1 MLMDK
6 MREGAQSTAAKII
19 FVVIMVSFALAGVG
33 TYAVRKPNT
42 DPAEVNGVTIDSM
55 RYDMAFRQQ
64 RQNIQNQAGEHFSEI
79 LAADPQFL
87 SKLRMQVLNNM
98 IDETILDQRASSTGF
113 HISDATIQRIIVNDI
128 DAFKVDGKFNNDR
141 YLNVITRAG
150 YASAGQFAH
159 DQKLQMVDNLY
170 QSTFSGAQFVL
181 PYENSH
187 ATALFKQKRTLDVY
201 TLNPADL
208 VKSVAVNDADLKAYY
223 EENKNSYVQ
232 GDQVK
237 IDYVL
242 LNRDELQKSQKI
254 SDEEIQ
260 AYYKEHADKYTDPAM
275 FHVEHIFV
283 NKGKDEDAQKK
294 QLDKI
299 TEAEKALR
307 SGTPFEEV
315 ATRYSEDVLTAKKG
329 GDLDWQRFG
338 VLEPEFDAAVKTL
351 SVENRISSIVNS
363 KYGYHIIKFM
373 GIRADTLKPLKD
385 VSQEIRDAIAAKKV
399 GDEYARAYDKLIT
412 LGNEFPDDLDSIAT
426 EMGLEIRHSN
436 FFDADTSISPFDNR
450 QIKSLAFSQSFRDD
464 GMNSETIRIDDNN
477 AIVFK
482 VAEFKP
488 QYVKPFDEVK
498 SKVKNDYG
506 LVKAQN
512 LADEKISELRKI
524 LISGG
529 NASDFAGKNSVTVRT
544 GVTVDRVS
552 SEFDPAVIDKGF
564 ALPKQTAGVNADSV
578 SGLDGNRYIVQLR
591 SVTEED
597 VSNLTSDQTMM
608 ISSQL
613 KQINSV
619 RDITL
624 MRQQLREDSDI
635 EINNFAL
642 KQYESADNT
651 EQLN

>member
-55 RYDMAFRQQ
+55 KFDMAFRQQ

-79 LAADPQFL
+79 LAADPQFM

-98 IDETILDQRASSTGF
+98 IDETILDQRAATTGF

-159 DQKLQMVDNLY
+159 DQKLQMVDSLY
-170 QSTFSGAQFVL
+170 QSSFAGAQFVL
-181 PYENSH
+181 PYETSH
-187 ATALFKQKRTLDVY
+187 ATALSRQKRTVDVY
-201 TLNPADL
+201 SLNPADL
-208 VKSVAVNDADLKAYY
+208 VKTVSVKDEDLKSYY
-223 EENKNSYVQ
+223 EQNKNSYVQ

-242 LNRDELQKSQKI
+242 LNRDELQNSQKI
-254 SDEEIQ
+254 SDEEIET
-260 AYYKEHADKYTDPAM
+260 YYKEHAAAYTEPAK

-299 TEAEKALR
+299 TEAEKAIR

-315 ATRYSEDVLTAKKG
+315 ATRYSEDVITAKKG
-329 GDLDWQRFG
+329 GDLDWQKFG

-373 GIRADTLKPLKD
+373 GIKADTLKPLKD
-385 VSQEIRDAIAAKKV
+385 VSQEIRDTIAAKKV
-399 GDEYARAYDKLIT
+399 GDEYAKAYDKLIT

-436 FFDADTSISPFDNR
+436 FFDENTTVAPLDNR
-450 QIKSLAFSQSFRDD
+450 QLKSLAFSQSFRDD
-464 GMNSETIRIDDNN
+464 GLNSETIRIDDDN

-498 SKVKNDYG
+498 TKVKNDYS
-506 LVKAQN
+506 LAKAQDI
-512 LADEKISELRKI
+512 ADAKISELKK
-524 LISGG
+524 LLSSGG
-529 NASDFAGKNSVTVRT
+529 KAAEFAAENSVHLKSD
-544 GVTVDRVS
+544 VTVDRVS
-552 SEFDPAVIDKGF
+552 SVLDPSVKDKAF
-564 ALPKQTAGVNADSV
+564 ALPKQTAGVNLESV
-578 SGLDGNRYIVQLR
+578 KGLDGNRYIVLLKN
-591 SVTEED
+591 VTEED
-597 VSNLTSDQTMM
+597 ISALTSDQTMM
-608 ISSQL
+608 VNSEL
-613 KQINSV
+613 KHINSV
-619 RDITL
+619 RDYTL

-642 KQYESADNT
+642 KQYESADNS